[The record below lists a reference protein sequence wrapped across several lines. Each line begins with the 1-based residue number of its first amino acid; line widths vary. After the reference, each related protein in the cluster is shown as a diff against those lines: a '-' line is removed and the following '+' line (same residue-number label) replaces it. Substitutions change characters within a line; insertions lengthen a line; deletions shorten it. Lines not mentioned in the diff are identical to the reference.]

1 MARPTDYDKKFHP
14 ILAKWLARSGLI
26 DTEIAKEL
34 GIATSTLY
42 LWKKEHK
49 EFSEAL
55 KENKDIVDSQVENKL
70 LQRAVGYEYTE
81 KHIEDVEIKSGK
93 VKVPATKVKT
103 IRKHIA
109 PDVTAQIFWLKNRQP
124 DKWRD
129 RREVDIPG
137 GVTIHIDN
145 DDAKL

>member
-34 GIATSTLY
+34 GIANSTLY
-42 LWKKEHK
+42 KWKTEHK

-70 LQRAVGYEYTE
+70 LQRALGFEYME
-81 KHIEDVEIKSGK
+81 KHEEVSAKGK
-93 VKVPATKVKT
+93 VKTKT

-124 DKWRD
+124 DRWRD
-129 RREVDIPG
+129 KREIDVPG
-137 GVTIHIDN
+137 GIAIHIDK
-145 DDAKL
+145 DDANL